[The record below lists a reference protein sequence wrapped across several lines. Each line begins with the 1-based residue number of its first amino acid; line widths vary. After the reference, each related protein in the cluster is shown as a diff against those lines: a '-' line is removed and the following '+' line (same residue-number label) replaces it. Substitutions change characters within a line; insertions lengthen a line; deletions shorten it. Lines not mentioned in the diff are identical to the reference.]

1 MTYQRRASRTVA
13 ARIHKLSGQLQAIER
28 MVGTRR
34 SCADVLAQIEAVRSG
49 LSGVAAI
56 IVNEELFRLARR
68 RTIEPNDIV
77 RLTRAFIE
85 KT

>member
-34 SCADVLAQIEAVRSG
+34 SCTDVLAQIEAVRSG
-49 LSGVAAI
+49 LASVAAI
-56 IVNEELFRLARR
+56 VLNEELYRISRK
-68 RTIEPNDIV
+68 RTIESNDIV